1 MKHKILIIE
10 DNKILSDMYKFKLSL
25 EWFEVMVE
33 NESNNSM
40 RIVSTFQPDLIV
52 LDLMMPGMNWFDILK
67 NLKKDND
74 NKVKIIIS
82 SNLSSQEDKD
92 TVMWLWAD
100 KFLLKS
106 NTSPKELIEE
116 IRSLLV

>member
-1 MKHKILIIE
+1 MIIE

-25 EWFEVMVE
+25 EWFDVIVE
-33 NESNNSM
+33 NESNNALK
-40 RIVSTFQPDLIV
+40 VYKNFAPDLIV
-52 LDLMMPGMNWFDILK
+52 LDLMMPWINGFDILK
-67 NLKKDND
+67 TIKSDTQDN
-74 NKVKIIIS
+74 VKIIIS

-92 TVMWLWAD
+92 IVMNLWAN

-116 IRSLLV
+116 IRNLLI

>member
-1 MKHKILIIE
+1 MIIE

-25 EWFEVMVE
+25 EWFDVIVE
-33 NESNNSM
+33 NESNNAM
-40 RIVSTFQPDLIV
+40 KIYKTFNPDLIV
-52 LDLMMPGMNWFDILK
+52 LDLMMPWMNWFEILK
-67 NLKKDND
+67 SIKWNSEEN
-74 NKVKIIIS
+74 NNVKIIIS

-92 TVMWLWAD
+92 VVMNLWAD

-116 IRSLLV
+116 IRSLLI